1 MLPYIQRLLF
11 GSATAKELYAIKN
24 FEAYLAN
31 NPEILTK

>member
-1 MLPYIQRLLF
+1 
-11 GSATAKELYAIKN
+11 LYAIKN